1 MGRNLRSGP
10 IFFWSWT
17 MGKQKV
23 NARFEKTGECEGW
36 YIKIINPE
44 GEIIDD
50 SRKAGF
56 PIDVESFGEDD
67 PEDIYDALR
76 EEYPDAII
84 NINGVA

>member
-1 MGRNLRSGP
+1 MEKIR
-10 IFFWSWT
+10 
-17 MGKQKV
+17 V
-23 NARFEKTGECEGW
+23 NARYDKYDDQEGW
-36 YIKIINPE
+36 HIKIVSPE
-44 GEIIDD
+44 GVIIDD

-84 NINGVA
+84 KVNGVA

>member
-1 MGRNLRSGP
+1 MNK
-10 IFFWSWT
+10 I
-17 MGKQKV
+17 KV
-23 NARFEKTGECEGW
+23 NAWFDKFDDKEVW
-36 YIKIINPE
+36 HIKIISPE

-50 SRKAGF
+50 SRKVGF

-84 NINGVA
+84 KVNGVA

>member
-1 MGRNLRSGP
+1 MDK
-10 IFFWSWT
+10 I
-17 MGKQKV
+17 KV
-23 NARFEKTGECEGW
+23 NAKFDKYEDQEGW
-36 YIKIINPE
+36 HIKVISPE
-44 GEIIDD
+44 GELLED

-84 NINGVA
+84 KVNGVA